1 MYTVAI
7 LWNDITLPEN
17 YEAFLREPVAIQVA
31 GYEPRF
37 DGIRIPGVS
46 CTLEFSCF

>member
-1 MYTVAI
+1 MYTVGI

-31 GYEPRF
+31 GYESPEYLARWSF
-37 DGIRIPGVS
+37 PASD
-46 CTLEFSCF
+46 F